1 MAADPSSRDGVAAFV
16 GRGWLADAVR
26 RWTATESGHLFLTGA
41 PGTGKSAAVQ
51 HLWGDTPVAGT
62 AVYRCRAASRSSCDP
77 VRFAESLAEQF
88 SVTVPGFADA
98 LARVA
103 QERSGSAGELRIIK
117 GTASAGT
124 VHPGASVIGMRVTFS
139 RTTADEAFEQ
149 LVCRPL
155 ELLAPTDRPVAV
167 VDALDESLTYRGRRT
182 IAELVLDGTDRI
194 PLRFVL
200 TSRHD
205 TRVTAAVR
213 TLPDAVV
220 LDLVDDAPDP
230 TADLLA
236 YARARLRGTGLAGP
250 EQEALA
256 RKLADFGAGNYLYV
270 RHLTEEPPADIGQEL
285 GSGGTGALP
294 RELQGVY
301 RQFMV
306 REVRPAGSVEAE
318 ERWRTVFRPVLALLA
333 AIRED
338 GFTAV
343 REDGFTA
350 ARLADLLDRTEQ
362 EVLDA
367 VGVLG
372 QFLRAGGPR
381 GPWTLFHRSF
391 AEFLHAGDDPFI
403 DAGEGHRR
411 IADHAFAVWADD
423 WGGCDD
429 PYLLRHLPDHL
440 MTAVEAAAGSPARSR
455 VSRDRLHALASS
467 PAYLAAQ
474 RADAPGREPHL
485 DTLRLALE
493 AALAAHTHPRAA
505 ALALD
510 LVRARREADAVTPVQ
525 AALRWGTAAGIAK
538 ARTYPQDAAL
548 LWLLMIVAALGA
560 RSPGDAAAALHEVAH
575 GGFGE
580 TGDDW
585 SPAVA
590 VLLAPLAVRFGKEE
604 FAPVLDFADDEFL
617 GHLAAFLL
625 EEAGPE
631 AATGPALRIREDI
644 ARARAFTGILT
655 HAALAAFTASGERD
669 PDLLDRLGSSMAAGH
684 LPPWD
689 DKHAWSSLLFRS
701 DVADSVLLVHAARG
715 ELEAH
720 LPRLVERRSP
730 GGGGLSDSAV
740 LLARIVQA
748 ARLGPDGI
756 ATARAAGEAALVHQ
770 DPGDIRVLLHHT
782 TFMAHIG
789 DPAAP
794 ALLNALV
801 TASHTGDD
809 DLHAGHVDA
818 FHGLCNVGI
827 GLAVVRALASAGQTD
842 RARQEAGRLREDH
855 PSEHV
860 RALAWSARAEIR
872 PERREALTVAARE
885 AAARIPYHLWAQAAL
900 VLADGDR
907 DRLADA
913 VARTVV
919 RGGRGTEAV
928 GPARAALAWAA
939 HVRGDRERAEALGAE
954 AAAWFTALPQERRRR
969 RDADRLVKNLLRA
982 RLPAEAIT
990 VARTPTSRFEPTVLM
1005 HLGDVRHVLAAHGEF
1020 AELALLPQPLH
1031 QAPASG
1037 APPRGDSPYDQELA
1051 ARVLRAGDDH
1061 WAFEEARA
1069 ALRSTVDGILG
1080 RLAGLPED
1088 VWLHGSDEEGAVW
1101 CLLQATRFGWPEAVR
1116 EASREWGKAL
1126 SRALFKGSS
1135 LLFVGAHHPRE
1146 AQERDDFDATLRRR
1160 VQTSAGLA
1168 EAFHE
1173 AGDDR
1178 QATSEL
1184 VGAVRSAWEIE
1195 GLGQRTQA
1203 FTELA
1208 GTAARLGR
1216 YEDLRLLWPE
1226 AARTHG
1232 ASLGDVAET
1241 LVVTV
1246 LRGGPDA
1253 ADARRALE
1261 EILGSPRLADLDHVD
1276 LIAAFAV
1283 LVPGAEVEARL
1294 LAGPAAPVGPGDPSY
1309 RAGVT
1314 P

>member
-1 MAADPSSRDGVAAFV
+1 MAADPSSGDGVAAFV
-16 GRGWLADAVR
+16 GRAWLSDAVR
-26 RWTATESGHLFLTGA
+26 RWTATGSGRLFLTGG
-41 PGTGKSAAVQ
+41 PGTGKSAVVQ
-51 HLWGDTPVAGT
+51 HLWGEAPVAGT

-103 QERSGSAGELRIIK
+103 QERSGSAGELRIIQ

-124 VHPGASVIGMRVTFS
+124 VHPDASVIGVRVTFS
-139 RTTADEAFEQ
+139 HTTADEAFEQ

-155 ELLAPTDRPVAV
+155 ELLAPAERPVAV
-167 VDALDESLTYRGRRT
+167 VDALDEALTYRGRRT

-205 TRVTAAVR
+205 ARVTAAVR

-236 YARARLRGTGLAGP
+236 YARARLRGTGLVGP
-250 EQEALA
+250 EQEAPARALA
-256 RKLADFGAGNYLYV
+256 VAGEGNYLYV
-270 RHLTEEPPADIGQEL
+270 RYLTEEPPADIGQAT
-285 GSGGTGALP
+285 GHGPGPGGTWALP
-294 RELQGVY
+294 HGLHGVY
-301 RQFMV
+301 RRFMG
-306 REVRPAGSVEAE
+306 REVRPVGSAEAE
-318 ERWRTVFRPVLALLA
+318 ERWRTVFRPVLALLVA
-333 AIRED
+333 A
-338 GFTAV
+338 

-362 EVLDA
+362 QVVDA

-372 QFLRAGGPR
+372 QFLRGGGPR

-391 AEFLHAGDDPFI
+391 AEFLIEGDDPFI

-440 MTAVEAAAGSPARSR
+440 MTAVEASAGSRARSR
-455 VSRDRLHALASS
+455 ASRDRLHALASS

-474 RADAPGREPHL
+474 RADAPGRDPHL

-493 AALAAHTHPRAA
+493 SSLAAHAHPRAA
-505 ALALD
+505 GLALD
-510 LVRARREADAVTPVQ
+510 LVRARREADALTPVR

-538 ARTYPQDAAL
+538 ARTYPQDTAL

-560 RSPGDAAAALHEVAH
+560 RSAGDAAAALHEVAH

-580 TGDDW
+580 TDDDW

-590 VLLAPLAVRFGKEE
+590 VLLAPLAARFGKEE
-604 FAPVLDFADDEFL
+604 FAPVLDVGDDEFL

-631 AATGPALRIREDI
+631 AATEPALRIREDI
-644 ARARAFTGILT
+644 ARARALTGILT

-669 PDLLDRLGSSMAAGH
+669 PDLLDRLGRSMAAGH
-684 LPPWD
+684 LPAWD
-689 DKHAWSSLLFRS
+689 DRSAWSSLLFRS

-720 LPRLVERRSP
+720 LPRLVERRGP
-730 GGGGLSDSAV
+730 GGGALSDSAV

-748 ARLGPDGI
+748 ARLGPDGV
-756 ATARAAGEAALVHQ
+756 ATARAAGEAALVRQ
-770 DPGDIRVLLHHT
+770 NPGDIRALLHHT

-789 DPAAP
+789 DRAAP
-794 ALLNALV
+794 ALLNTLV
-801 TASHTGDD
+801 RVSHTGDD
-809 DLHAGHVDA
+809 DPYAGHVDA
-818 FHGLCNVGI
+818 FHGLCDVGI
-827 GLAVVRALASAGQTD
+827 RLAVVRALASAGQTD
-842 RARQEAGRLREDH
+842 RARQEADRLREDH

-860 RALAWSARAEIR
+860 RALAWTARAETR
-872 PERREALTVAARE
+872 PDRREALTVAARE
-885 AAARIPYHLWAQAAL
+885 AAGRIPYDLWAQAAL
-900 VLADGDR
+900 VLADPDR
-907 DRLADA
+907 ERLADA

-919 RGGRGTEAV
+919 RGGRGTEAL

-939 HVRGDRERAEALGAE
+939 HVRGDRERAEALGTE
-954 AAAWFTALPQERRRR
+954 AAAWFTALPQERRRQ

-982 RLPAEAIT
+982 RLPAEAAT
-990 VARTPTSRFEPTVLM
+990 VARTPTSRHEPAVLM
-1005 HLGDVRHVLAAHGEF
+1005 YLGDVRHVLAAHGEF
-1020 AELALLPQPLH
+1020 AELALLPSPLAT
-1031 QAPASG
+1031 APAPG
-1037 APPRGDSPYDQELA
+1037 GPPRGASPYDQELA
-1051 ARVLRAGDDH
+1051 ARVLRAGGDH
-1061 WAFEEARA
+1061 RAFEEARA

-1088 VWLHGSDEEGAVW
+1088 VWLHGRDEEGAVW
-1101 CLLQATRFGWPEAVR
+1101 CLLQATAFGWPEAVR
-1116 EASREWGKAL
+1116 AASRERGKAL
-1126 SRALFKGSS
+1126 SRALFRGGSTFF
-1135 LLFVGAHHPRE
+1135 LTTHLPRE
-1146 AQERDDFDATLRRR
+1146 AEERDDFDVTLRRR

-1168 EAFHE
+1168 EACHG
-1173 AGDDR
+1173 AGDDG

-1184 VGAVRSAWEIE
+1184 AAASRSAREIE
-1195 GLGQRTQA
+1195 GLGQRTGA
-1203 FTELA
+1203 FTDLA

-1216 YEDLRLLWPE
+1216 YEDLRVLWSE

-1253 ADARRALE
+1253 VDARRALE

-1294 LAGPAAPVGPGDPSY
+1294 LAEPATPAAPGDDSY
-1309 RAGVT
+1309 PAGFT
-1314 P
+1314 R